1 MINIIFEIKDED
13 GKILYS
19 NLPYN
24 YIYNTTDLLNRIKTG
39 ICSITGKQLR
49 HGIIKSNGNFIYI
62 ASYNVPTNKMLKPY
76 FEAIEFFIPNLNNI
90 TTSSKEIVKQDFRR
104 FKHNLITQH
113 TMMLQ
118 ELEKSFSLD
127 TNERGINN
135 QIEFIQRL
143 LIENPRQSAI
153 SILKLIKNVNLM
165 KAEFDVYDMLSIKNP
180 SLEFFTHNP
189 HKLTLLVLNPF
200 WLELI
205 EKGIKINISE
215 CKGEVYIDYRSISV
229 ALSHIFENTSKYICR
244 NTTLYISYTEKNGFI
259 IINFEMISLKIKPE
273 EKEKIFEDSY
283 SGDYAK
289 STTLAGSGLG
299 MSIVKKLTE
308 LNKGEIIVEID
319 TDEKLREKVMGI
331 PYEKNIFKMKLPVK
345 TIKVYA

>member
-1 MINIIFEIKDED
+1 MMSTIFEIRDED

-19 NLPYN
+19 NLPDRYF
-24 YIYNTTDLLNRIKTG
+24 YDSLDLLNRIKVG
-39 ICSITGKQLR
+39 ICPITSKQIR
-49 HGIIKSNGNFIYI
+49 HGVIKSNGNQIYI
-62 ASYNVPTNKMLKPY
+62 ASYVVATNKMLKPY
-76 FEAIEFFIPNLNNI
+76 FEAIDFFIPNLNI
-90 TTSSKEIVKQDFRR
+90 IAKSSKESVKQDFRR

-113 TMMLQ
+113 ALILQ

-127 TNERGINN
+127 TNEKGINN
-135 QIEFIQRL
+135 QIEFIEKL

-200 WLELI
+200 WFELI

-244 NTTLYISYTEKNGFI
+244 NSTLNISFTDKVDYI
-259 IINFEMISLKIKPE
+259 IINFEMVSLKIKPD
-273 EKEKIFEDSY
+273 EKERIFEDNY
-283 SGDYAK
+283 SGEYAQ
-289 STTLAGSGLG
+289 SIALSGSGLG
-299 MSIVKKLTE
+299 MNVVKKLTE
-308 LNKGEIIVEID
+308 LNKGEISIEID

-331 PYEKNIFKMKLPVK
+331 PYEKNIIRMKLPVK
-345 TIKVYA
+345 K

>member
-1 MINIIFEIKDED
+1 MIKTIYEIRDED

-19 NLPYN
+19 NLPDKYYYDSSN
-24 YIYNTTDLLNRIKTG
+24 LLNRIKIG
-39 ICSITGKQLR
+39 ICPITKKQVR
-49 HGIIKSNGNFIYI
+49 HGIIKSNGNQIYI
-62 ASYNVPTNKMLKPY
+62 ASYDVATNKMLKPY
-76 FEAIEFFIPNLNNI
+76 FEAIEFFIPNLNSI
-90 TTSSKEIVKQDFRR
+90 TKSSKESVKQDFRR

-113 TMMLQ
+113 TLILQ

-127 TNERGINN
+127 TNEKGINN
-135 QIEFIQRL
+135 QIEFIEKL

-244 NTTLYISYTEKNGFI
+244 NTTLNISFTDQINFI
-259 IINFEMISLKIKPE
+259 VINFEMISLKIKPE
-273 EKEKIFEDSY
+273 EKEKIFEDNY
-283 SGDYAK
+283 SGEYAV

-299 MSIVKKLTE
+299 MSVVKKLTS
-308 LNKGEIIVEID
+308 LNRGEITVEID
-319 TDEKLREKVMGI
+319 TDERLREKVMGI
-331 PYEKNIFKMKLPVK
+331 PYEKNIIRMKLPVK
-345 TIKVYA
+345 K

>member
-1 MINIIFEIKDED
+1 MINTIFEIKDED

-19 NLPYN
+19 NLPNDYV
-24 YIYNTTDLLNRIKTG
+24 YDITDLLNRIKTG
-39 ICSITGKQLR
+39 VCPITNKQLR
-49 HGIIKSNGNFIYI
+49 HGIIKSNDNLIYI
-62 ASYNVPTNKMLKPY
+62 ASYNVATNKMLKPY
-76 FEAIEFFIPNLNNI
+76 FEAIEFFIPNLNSI
-90 TTSSKEIVKQDFRR
+90 TSSSKEIVKQDFRR

-113 TMMLQ
+113 TLMLQ
-118 ELEKSFSLD
+118 ELEKSFTLE
-127 TNERGINN
+127 TNEKGINN
-135 QIEFIQRL
+135 QIEFIQKL

-153 SILKLIKNVNLM
+153 TILKLIKNVNLM

-215 CKGEVYIDYRSISV
+215 CKGEVYVDYRSVSV

-244 NTTLYISYTEKNGFI
+244 NTTLSISYTENNGFI

-273 EKEKIFEDSY
+273 EKEKIFEDNY

-319 TDEKLREKVMGI
+319 TDEKLNEKVMGI
-331 PYEKNIFKMKLPVK
+331 PYEKNIFKMKLP
-345 TIKVYA
+345 IKSIKLYA

>member
-205 EKGIKINISE
+205 EKGIKINI
-215 CKGEVYIDYRSISV
+215 
-229 ALSHIFENTSKYICR
+229 
-244 NTTLYISYTEKNGFI
+244 
-259 IINFEMISLKIKPE
+259 
-273 EKEKIFEDSY
+273 
-283 SGDYAK
+283 
-289 STTLAGSGLG
+289 
-299 MSIVKKLTE
+299 
-308 LNKGEIIVEID
+308 
-319 TDEKLREKVMGI
+319 
-331 PYEKNIFKMKLPVK
+331 
-345 TIKVYA
+345 

>member
-1 MINIIFEIKDED
+1 MINTIYEIKDED
-13 GKILYS
+13 GKILFS
-19 NLPYN
+19 NLPKGYS
-24 YIYNTTDLLNRIKTG
+24 YDSVDILNRVKIGVCPLTK
-39 ICSITGKQLR
+39 KQIRQGL
-49 HGIIKSNGNFIYI
+49 IKSNGNQIYI
-62 ASYNVPTNKMLKPY
+62 ASYNVATNKMLKPY
-76 FEAIEFFIPNLNNI
+76 FEAIEFFIPNLNSI
-90 TTSSKEIVKQDFRR
+90 TASSKEIVRQDFRR

-113 TMMLQ
+113 TLMLQ
-118 ELEKSFSLD
+118 ELEKSFSLE
-127 TNERGINN
+127 TNEKGINN
-135 QIEFIQRL
+135 QIEFIEKL

-153 SILKLIKNVNLM
+153 SILKLIKNVNLI

-189 HKLTLLVLNPF
+189 HKLTLLVLSPF

-215 CKGEVYIDYRSISV
+215 CKGEVYVDYRSISV

-244 NTTLYISYTEKNGFI
+244 NTTLNITYLENNGFI
-259 IINFEMISLKIKPE
+259 VINFEMISLKIKPE
-273 EKEKIFEDSY
+273 EKEKIFEDNY

-289 STTLAGSGLG
+289 STTLAGSGIG

-308 LNKGEIIVEID
+308 LNRGEIIVEID

-331 PYEKNIFKMKLPVK
+331 PYEKNIFRMKLPLK
-345 TIKVYA
+345 AIKVYA

>member
-1 MINIIFEIKDED
+1 MINTIFEIKDED

-19 NLPYN
+19 NLPNN
-24 YIYNTTDLLNRIKTG
+24 YKYDSNGLLNRVKIG
-39 ICSITGKQLR
+39 VCSITNKQLR
-49 HGIIKSNGNFIYI
+49 HGIISSNGNVIYI
-62 ASYNVPTNKMLKPY
+62 ASYNVATNKMLKPY
-76 FEAIEFFIPNLNNI
+76 FEAIEFFLPNLNSI
-90 TTSSKEIVKQDFRR
+90 TASSKEIVKQNFRR

-127 TNERGINN
+127 SNEKGINN
-135 QIEFIQRL
+135 QIDFIQKL
-143 LIENPRQSAI
+143 LTENPRQSAV

-165 KAEFDVYDMLSIKNP
+165 KAEFDVYDMLSIKTPN
-180 SLEFFTHNP
+180 LEFFTHNP

-205 EKGIKINISE
+205 EKGIKINICE

-244 NTTLYISYTEKNGFI
+244 NTTLNISYNEVNEFI

-273 EKEKIFEDSY
+273 EKEKIFEDDY
-283 SGDYAK
+283 SGEYAR

-308 LNKGEIIVEID
+308 LNKGEITVEID
-319 TDEKLREKVMGI
+319 TDEKSREKVMGI
-331 PYEKNIFKMKLPVK
+331 PYEKNIFKMKLPLNYIRAYV
-345 TIKVYA
+345 